1 MMSSLGQ
8 LCEQGLVQ
16 PDEAALERWRL
27 LDPIRDFAVERLDAA
42 GERSAIE
49 NGHAR
54 VFAELTERAASRL
67 LGPDQTA
74 VRAELR
80 AELGNIR
87 LALTSAIDAGDAGTA
102 LGIAGA
108 TWMFWRMESAFT
120 EGRSWLQRALDLPT
134 ASESP
139 LRLRAVW
146 GAAWLAYQQG
156 DPITATALG
165 EELLASSDGGGS
177 PVDRRNGLTILGHLA
192 VAEGRAGEAVQLLQ
206 EALDIARAAGL
217 RWHIATSLLNLG
229 TALLHRASYLEA
241 RQVLKEAV
249 AAHQATG
256 DQLFA
261 ARSRVELG
269 YAALV
274 CEDLP
279 QARSCFG
286 AALATFVESRER
298 WGVAEAVAGI
308 AVLAAAGGD
317 AETAA
322 VLTGSS
328 EATYAEVAA
337 QVIAPDANLA
347 APYLDRARRA
357 LGKSGWS
364 TALDRGRGLSID
376 EAVQIAL
383 SYARD

>member
-1 MMSSLGQ
+1 
-8 LCEQGLVQ
+8 
-16 PDEAALERWRL
+16 
-27 LDPIRDFAVERLDAA
+27 
-42 GERSAIE
+42 
-49 NGHAR
+49 
-54 VFAELTERAASRL
+54 
-67 LGPDQTA
+67 
-74 VRAELR
+74 
-80 AELGNIR
+80 
-87 LALTSAIDAGDAGTA
+87 
-102 LGIAGA
+102 
-108 TWMFWRMESAFT
+108 
-120 EGRSWLQRALDLPT
+120 LQRALDLPT
-134 ASESP
+134 ASEYP

-156 DPITATALG
+156 DSITATALG
-165 EELLASSDGGGS
+165 EELLASSDGGTS

-241 RQVLKEAV
+241 RQVLEEAV

-279 QARSCFG
+279 QARSYFG

-298 WGVAEAVAGI
+298 WGVAEAVAGF

-357 LGKSGWS
+357 LGESGWS

-383 SYARD
+383 NYARD